1 MLPLGK
7 PKGKR
12 FSGCVLFFT
21 GENQMKML
29 RKLRRLGFSEA
40 IKAYSIDKTIEVMH
54 AVTPPTLD
62 QPTGS
67 YTTARSGSKVLILA
81 ENERG
86 GYSNNDA
93 CYIHS
98 DFFERDARR
107 LCAALR
113 HERKL
118 RNQTS
123 RLGGRSR
130 QRYSQGT
137 DAENHLSI
145 QSHRAAPV

>member
-1 MLPLGK
+1 MQE
-7 PKGKR
+7 R
-12 FSGCVLFFT
+12 IAMIRRENFGCNLT
-21 GENQMKML
+21 SPQ
-29 RKLRRLGFSEA
+29 
-40 IKAYSIDKTIEVMH
+40 D
-54 AVTPPTLD
+54 
-62 QPTGS
+62 

-86 GYSNNDA
+86 GYRAITIDIQDFWQWSGKVNGGDYAHLRKDSNLFSA
-93 CYIHS
+93 KGQGFTPPLY
-98 DFFERDARR
+98 
-107 LCAALR
+107 
-113 HERKL
+113 ERKL